1 MLGSLAVAEIKRY
14 MGFRTDL
21 DDDAL
26 ELLQLGQDHLEHN
39 WISRPLPWFLLSERA
54 TTSTVTDEERVQVP
68 SAFIEEYEDDGL
80 WFIDENGGEHLL
92 TKYDADDLRK
102 LQQERTS
109 YNTVEPST
117 PERPISYA
125 ITGDYWRLFPAP
137 TGVYTLS
144 QMYYQKDAT
153 IALDEE
159 NRWLKYAPY
168 VLIGWAG
175 ERLASAAR
183 DGDALGVF
191 GPMKSAAIAALDVQ
205 TRERKL
211 TNRRMAMGETL

>member
-1 MLGSLAVAEIKRY
+1 MLGSAAVAEIKRY

-26 ELLQLGQDHLEHN
+26 ELLQLGQRHLEHN
-39 WISRPLPWFLLSERA
+39 WVSRPLPWFLLSERA
-54 TTSTVTDEERVQVP
+54 TTSTVADEERVAVP
-68 SAFIEEYEDDGL
+68 SDFIEEWENDAI
-80 WFIDENGGEHLL
+80 WFVDENGGEHPL

-102 LQQERTS
+102 LQQERSS
-109 YNTVEPST
+109 YNTIEPLT
-117 PERPISYA
+117 PERPLNYA

-137 TGVYTLS
+137 TGIYTLK
-144 QMYYQKDAT
+144 QIYYQEDT
-153 IALDEE
+153 VVALAAE

-191 GPMKSAAIAALDVQ
+191 SPMKSSAIAALDVQ
-205 TRERKL
+205 TREREL
-211 TNRRMAMGETL
+211 ANRRMAMGETA